1 MEQQN
6 IMFVNINERDGA
18 QASCLNTPV
27 DNGFLGAD
35 LGPGFTQLLSNS
47 LH

>member
-6 IMFVNINERDGA
+6 TMFMYINEGDRA
-18 QASCLNTPV
+18 QALCLNTPV